1 MKTGVRFMIN
11 TIQKRLASLEK
22 PIKVGIAGAGEFS
35 LEMITQIS
43 CIKNMEVSA
52 IADIA
57 PETAVKA
64 FRAAGY
70 ADDDIV
76 IAASAAQ
83 AKSYM
88 DTGKRIVFEDGCDL
102 CGLPL
107 DALCDVTGDPC
118 FGAEFG
124 YKAIENGKHVIVVN
138 IESDVV
144 VGPILRRLADKAG
157 VVYTEG
163 DGDQPS
169 LIKGLYDWA
178 DVLGLDVTVAG
189 KWTTIYPE
197 QDQNRGGKRSDIG
210 YYDGSKNQVEM
221 CCVANMT
228 GFIPDITGM
237 HKPSLKLTE
246 IVKTFS
252 LKEHGGILSS
262 GGVID
267 VVNCL
272 SPDGKTV
279 VEPLLGGGVFII
291 IRSDNPQVHHA
302 IRCKGF
308 LGSGDAKSALIY
320 RPYHF
325 VGIETPMSILK
336 AVLYN
341 EPTGAVLPDPVA
353 DVISIAKKD
362 LNPGEILDGIGGA
375 AVRGVAERYDIA
387 KSKNLLPLGL
397 AEKVRVNRFIPKG
410 TELTYDMLEKGGDTF
425 IWKLRKLQD
434 HLVK

>member
-1 MKTGVRFMIN
+1 MKYWGIKTM
-11 TIQKRLASLEK
+11 QKRLESLAK
-22 PIKVGIAGAGEFS
+22 PVKVGIAGAGEFS
-35 LEMITQIS
+35 LEMITQITY
-43 CIKNMEVSA
+43 IKNMEVSA
-52 IADIA
+52 IGDVNL
-57 PETAVKA
+57 ESAVNA
-64 FRAAGY
+64 FKAAGY
-70 ADDDIV
+70 GDGDIV
-76 IAASAAQ
+76 IAESVPQ
-83 AKSYM
+83 AKNYM
-88 DTGKRIVFEDGCDL
+88 DMRKRVVVEDALLL
-102 CGLPL
+102 CELPV

-124 YKAIENGKHVIVVN
+124 YKSIENGKHTIVVN

-144 VGPILRRLADKAG
+144 VGPILKRLADKSG

-178 DVLGLDVTVAG
+178 VVLGLDVTVAG
-189 KWTTIYPE
+189 KWTTVHSEEHYN
-197 QDQNRGGKRSDIG
+197 QGGKRSDIG
-210 YYDGSKNQVEM
+210 YNDGSKNQVEM

-228 GFIPDITGM
+228 GFVPDVRGM

-252 LKEHGGILSS
+252 LKADGGILDNT
-262 GGVID
+262 GIID
-267 VVNCL
+267 MVNCL
-272 SPDGKTV
+272 SSDGRTV

-291 IRSDNPQVHHA
+291 IRSDNPQVGHA
-302 IRCKGF
+302 IKYKGF
-308 LGSGDAKSALIY
+308 LGSPDGKSALIY

-341 EPTGAVLPDPVA
+341 ESTGAMLPVPAA
-353 DVISIAKKD
+353 DVITIAKKD
-362 LNPGEILDGIGGA
+362 LQPGEILDGIGGTT
-375 AVRGVAERYDIA
+375 VRGVVEKYDTA
-387 KSKNLLPLGL
+387 KNNNLLPLGL

-410 TELTYDMLEKGGDTF
+410 TELTYDMLEKDGDNF

-434 HLVK
+434 AVLCRK

>member
-1 MKTGVRFMIN
+1 
-11 TIQKRLASLEK
+11 LENLSE

-35 LEMITQIS
+35 LEMVTQIAY
-43 CIKNMEVSA
+43 IKNMEVSA
-52 IADIA
+52 IGDIN

-64 FRAAGY
+64 FKAAGY
-70 ADDDIV
+70 GDEDIV
-76 IAASAAQ
+76 IAKSIEQ

-88 DTGKRIVFEDGCDL
+88 DMGKRIVFEDALSLCELPVDAVCDI
-102 CGLPL
+102 
-107 DALCDVTGDPC
+107 TGDPC

-124 YKAIENGKHVIVVN
+124 YKAIENGKHTIVVN
-138 IESDVV
+138 IESDVI
-144 VGPILRRLADKAG
+144 VGPILKRLADKAG

-189 KWTTIYPE
+189 KWTTIHGEEFYNE
-197 QDQNRGGKRSDIG
+197 GGKRTDIG
-210 YYDGSKNQVEM
+210 YNDGSKNQVEM

-228 GFIPDITGM
+228 GLVPDVQGM

-246 IVKTFS
+246 IVGTFA
-252 LKEHGGILSS
+252 LKEHGGILNSS
-262 GGVID
+262 GIID

-272 SPDGKTV
+272 SPDGGSI
-279 VEPLLGGGVFII
+279 VESLLGGGVFII
-291 IRSDNPQVHHA
+291 IRSENPQVQHA
-302 IRCKGF
+302 IKYKGF
-308 LGSGDAKSALIY
+308 LGSPDGKSALIY

-341 EPTGAVLPDPVA
+341 EPTGAMLPVPVA
-353 DVISIAKKD
+353 DVITIAKKD
-362 LNPGEILDGIGGA
+362 LQPGEILDGIGGMT
-375 AVRGVAERYDIA
+375 VRGVVEKYNAV
-387 KSKNLLPLGL
+387 KNKNLLPLGL

-410 TELTYDMLEKGGDTF
+410 TELTYNMLEKDGENF
-425 IWKLRKLQD
+425 VWKLRKLQD
-434 HLVK
+434 SLF